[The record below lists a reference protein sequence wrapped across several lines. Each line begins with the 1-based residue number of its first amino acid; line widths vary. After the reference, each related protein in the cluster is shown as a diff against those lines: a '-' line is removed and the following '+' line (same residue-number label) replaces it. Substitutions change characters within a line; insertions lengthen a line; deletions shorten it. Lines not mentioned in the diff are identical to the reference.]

1 MNLAAEKQEIIKWIE
16 SLENPVLIDQI
27 NKIRKKKSFDFEK
40 EWERSI
46 SGEELKKRT
55 KDYLKTLPWKK

>member
-1 MNLAAEKQEIIKWIE
+1 MDIVLEKEILIHWIKSIDNE
-16 SLENPVLIDQI
+16 ELIS
-27 NKIRKKKSFDFEK
+27 KIKEIKKSEDFDFER

-55 KDYLKTLPWKK
+55 KAFIETLDFN

>member
-1 MNLAAEKQEIIKWIE
+1 MNISAEKQEIIKWIQ
-16 SLENPVLIDQI
+16 SLENPILIEQI
-27 NKIRKKKSFDFEK
+27 NKIRKKKPFDFDK

-55 KDYLKTLPWKK
+55 KDYLKTLPWTK